1 MRLHPA
7 AMEGVRSLVGER
19 IALHAVDAEDADAP
33 LVEVRAEGAD
43 HALTFLLP
51 LVAHA
56 GGEGEDGHTVMAVN
70 GDAHVA
76 VETV

>member
-1 MRLHPA
+1 LFA
-7 AMEGVRSLVGER
+7 KV
-19 IALHAVDAEDADAP
+19 ALHAVDAEDADSP
-33 LVEVRAEGAD
+33 LVDIWAESAN

-51 LVAHA
+51 FVAHA
-56 GGEGEDGHTVMAVN
+56 GGEGENGHAVMAVN

>member
-1 MRLHPA
+1 
-7 AMEGVRSLVGER
+7 MEGVRSFVCKG
-19 IALHAVDAEDADAP
+19 IALHAIDAEDADSP
-33 LVEVRAEGAD
+33 LVDIRAESAD

-56 GGEGEDGHTVMAVN
+56 GGESENGRSVIAVN